1 MMRKK
6 CLLLCMVALCLSLIA
21 TSCSKNDSVSQG
33 EIAENFKAL
42 VMGGKDIDPNHT
54 WSTATTTPITV
65 SVDLDAGTTYSV
77 YFFLSNP
84 TTGAEIKYAGMGT
97 LESGETKVIYVTK
110 PVGTTQYY
118 AACYNDAGYSIC
130 LPVNGTE
137 INFSGNISIGPD
149 TPSPTT
155 GNNWSVPSMN
165 MPNVSKYNSGNL
177 IEVTDVDPEFAEDA
191 ETHIKISS
199 DFTGFLPYLNNH
211 TNLSVYVTGTWTM
224 TFDQRFINGNVLV
237 VGNGGKVII
246 PSGFKLS
253 NGSIDGTL
261 AKNGTIIV
269 MPGGEITGE
278 GTLESV
284 SESANDFY
292 NGGTISSSEI
302 HLEGATLYNAG
313 TVGTGSTTITGEAN
327 ASGNSGQFINFST
340 ASLSQTNGSALG
352 ILNAGNM
359 KVVNTLTISSASR
372 MDDNSTIECGLLSLQ
387 GDGSSNTVLQMGN
400 SAYLNCSGSISI
412 NNFGVWGP
420 SGNNYKSNAIIRVG
434 NCNQCTTT
442 AGNANTFLLDHVQLM
457 LASNFQ
463 GFEQIAG
470 WINGSGIS
478 TDRQT
483 CFFGL
488 DNTTLSRNCIIY
500 AFEFPGDNSIRDFDY
515 NDLILSVG
523 IPQDNGDGTFT
534 SAINV
539 SAIGSTMTIHVL
551 YKGEEFGPEV
561 HEAMGISKT
570 STINTSSFTRSA
582 RRLGDL
588 TFNSSDN
595 VDLSNLPFSIRT
607 EKSDGSN
614 SQVFTQQGN
623 QEAPLFLAI
632 NGDENGKWYWPREGS
647 NIGLAYL
654 LFSTWANNQQ
664 SAINWYNSANASSTQ
679 IISW

>member
-33 EIAENFKAL
+33 EITENFKAL

-110 PVGTTQYY
+110 PVGTAQYY

-137 INFSGNISIGPD
+137 INFSGNISSGPG

-155 GNNWSVPSMN
+155 GNNWSVPSMS
-165 MPNVSKYNSGNL
+165 MPSVSKYTSGNL
-177 IEVTDVDPEFAEDA
+177 IEITDVDPEFAEDA
-191 ETHIKISS
+191 EAHIKISS

-284 SESANDFY
+284 NESANDFY

-400 SAYLNCSGSISI
+400 SAYLNCSGAVSI

-434 NCNQCTTT
+434 NCYQCTTT

-478 TDRQT
+478 TERQT

-488 DNTTLSRNCIIY
+488 DNTTSPSSNCMLY
-500 AFEFPGDNSIRDFDY
+500 TFEFPGDNSIRDFDY
-515 NDLILSVG
+515 NDLVLS
-523 IPQDNGDGTFT
+523 ISTPKENGDGTFT
-534 SAINV
+534 STVDIEAIGCSNMTINV
-539 SAIGSTMTIHVL
+539 L
-551 YKGEEFGPEV
+551 YNGEEFGVEA
-561 HEAMGISKT
+561 HEAMGIAVK
-570 STINTSSFTRSA
+570 STVNNSQYTRQA
-582 RRLGDL
+582 RRLGEL
-588 TFNSSDN
+588 TFNSNDI
-595 VDLSNLPFSIRT
+595 DLGRLPFTIRIA
-607 EKSDGSN
+607 KSDGSN
-614 SQVFTQQGN
+614 SATYTQTSN
-623 QEAPLFLAI
+623 EAPLFLAI
-632 NGDENGKWYWPREGS
+632 NGDDNGKWFWPREGT

-654 LFSTWANNQQ
+654 LFSVWANNQQ
-664 SAINWYNSANASSTQ
+664 SATDWYKSANANSTQ
-679 IISW
+679 IVKW